1 MKTVDNIRTLIVGL
15 LLMCSSGHI
24 AIAKPSDSFRLR
36 EFNLPTTGTSQQHNL
51 SKTTDGHLIVSWVE
65 TDGQNSTVKFATL
78 EGEKFSIVHEVIQVE
93 GKLAAAPVVLS
104 LSDGT
109 LVVAWMPYP
118 QRKGENRYLT
128 DIYLAR
134 SIDGGLSWSP
144 PLKPYGDAAHIY
156 DAQMSLTALPDR
168 RLALVWTD
176 MRHVSPDSTADKK
189 YNRHQLM
196 ATVIDKDWLP
206 SPEITLDA
214 DVCSCCSSYTAT
226 LADTLV
232 TVYRDHLPGEIR
244 DISAVRW
251 TPFGNIQSTLVNSDG
266 WVINGC
272 PSNGPSVD
280 MSPTHTVA
288 AWFSAADGKGRVKVA
303 FSEDS
308 AAHFESPIEL
318 DNNASGYANA
328 LLLDDGSALAGWRGR
343 AGPQDELKIGKV
355 SKSGKLSRQTT
366 VYRGGFPKWP
376 SKHLAMT
383 RIGQQAFMAW
393 TDPQQK
399 RVRLVLVRLD

>member
-1 MKTVDNIRTLIVGL
+1 MKTKDSIKTLIAGL
-15 LLMCSSGHI
+15 LLMSSSG
-24 AIAKPSDSFRLR
+24 AIVQAKPSDSFRLR
-36 EFNLPTTGTSQQHNL
+36 ELNVPSTGTSQQHNL
-51 SKTTDGHLIVSWVE
+51 SKTPEGHLIVSWVE
-65 TDGQNSTVKFATL
+65 TDGHNSTVKFATL
-78 EGEKFSIVHEVIQVE
+78 EGKKFSFAHEVIQVE

-109 LVVAWMPYP
+109 LAAAWMPYP
-118 QRKGENRYLT
+118 QQKGGNRYLS

-144 PLKPYGDAAHIY
+144 SLKPYGAAAHIY
-156 DAQMSLTALPDR
+156 DAQMSLTALPDKQ
-168 RLALVWTD
+168 LALVWTD
-176 MRHVSPDSTADKK
+176 MRHVDADAAADKK
-189 YNRHQLM
+189 YNRYQLM
-196 ATVIDKDWLP
+196 AAVIDKDWRP

-214 DVCSCCSSYTAT
+214 DVCSCCRSYTAAS
-226 LADTLV
+226 ADRLV

-251 TPFGNIQSTLVNSDG
+251 KPSGNIQSKVVNSDG

-280 MSPTHTVA
+280 MSRTNTVA
-288 AWFSAADGKGRVKVA
+288 AWFSAADGNGRVKVA
-303 FSEDS
+303 FSDDS

-318 DNNASGYANA
+318 DNNASGYANV

-355 SKSGKLSRQTT
+355 SKNGKLSRQTT

-376 SKHLAMT
+376 SKHLAMA